1 MEHDESFGLCA
12 AVRKGEKIVDRAHR
26 ALEHEI
32 RITKALRTLFYGAM
46 LTASLH
52 LTACAIPKGFQTD
65 KRNEHFERSESFFSQ
80 GKYEEAF
87 KENQMAISEQGKEA
101 DTALFNM
108 GVISAYSQNP
118 KKDYPKALS
127 YFRQVVKDYPR
138 SPKAEPAK
146 AWIEILE
153 EHQRILEEKQKLG
166 EEKRTLTRE
175 KETLA
180 REKELLSQERAKLKQ
195 MAEKSRQVDIEI
207 EKRRR
212 QARGK

>member
-1 MEHDESFGLCA
+1 MVNPE
-12 AVRKGEKIVDRAHR
+12 HR

-32 RITKALRTLFYGAM
+32 RITKALGTLFYGAM
-46 LTASLH
+46 LTAAFYLS
-52 LTACAIPKGFQTD
+52 ACVTPKGFEGER
-65 KRNEHFERSESFFSQ
+65 RNERFERSENFFAE

-87 KENQMAISEQGKEA
+87 KENQMVISERGKEA

-108 GVISAYSQNP
+108 GVISAHSQNP
-118 KKDYPKALS
+118 KKDYPKAVS
-127 YFRQVVKDYPR
+127 YFRQVVNDYPQ

-180 REKELLSQERAKLKQ
+180 REKELLSQERGKLKQ

-212 QARGK
+212 QARSK